1 MTKVTDELIDSMYDA
16 ITTTS
21 LFAGRLSDG
30 DVHNS
35 EASEMSWLLGS
46 MRRRLEAALIV
57 LEQIQTEQRRTHPE
71 ECHSLIELSDQI
83 QALQAKFERRR
94 RDVKDAAE

>member
-1 MTKVTDELIDSMYDA
+1 MTKITDELIDGMYDA
-16 ITTTS
+16 VTTTS

-30 DVHNS
+30 DVGNS

-57 LEQIQTEQRRTHPE
+57 LEQIQTEQRRNHPE
-71 ECHSLIELSDQI
+71 ENYDLIELSDQI

-94 RDVKDAAE
+94 QDVTELRK

>member
-16 ITTTS
+16 ITTAS

-30 DVHNS
+30 DVSNP

-57 LEQIQTEQRRTHPE
+57 LEQIQTEQRRNHPE
-71 ECHSLIELSDQI
+71 ECRDILELSDQI

-94 RDVKDAAE
+94 RDVNEAAE